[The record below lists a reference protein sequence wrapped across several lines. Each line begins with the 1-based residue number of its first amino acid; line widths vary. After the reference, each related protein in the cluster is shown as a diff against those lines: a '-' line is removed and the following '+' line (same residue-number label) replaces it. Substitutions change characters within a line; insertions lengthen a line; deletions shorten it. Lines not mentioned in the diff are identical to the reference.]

1 MRDGSAQVR
10 PAGINLCARLM
21 VVLLFVAL
29 AGCSSAKK
37 DDVAIDPNT
46 LPANYRTQISQF
58 LAQSLVNRADFR
70 GALISAPVLKP
81 VGDSQRYVV
90 CVQLNGGGQ
99 AKNKVAIYIGG
110 QMSQFVDATP
120 ELCGDAAYTPFKEL
134 GAALPPA

>member
-1 MRDGSAQVR
+1 MR
-10 PAGINLCARLM
+10 PAGTNLCTRLAG
-21 VVLLFVAL
+21 VLLSVAL

-37 DDVAIDPNT
+37 DDAAVDPNT
-46 LPANYRTQISQF
+46 LPANYRIQISQF
-58 LAQSLVNRADFR
+58 LAQSLTSRPDFR
-70 GALISAPVLKP
+70 GALIAAPVLKP

-90 CVQLNGGGQ
+90 CVQLNGGGV
-99 AKNKVAIYIGG
+99 AKNKVAIYYAG